1 MSPTSPEAGQG
12 QQKSFRR
19 KSSEQRLM
27 LPLQYYCCI
36 FISVEGKM
44 ESLGLDDPSGLR
56 SECKRALGRQ
66 KLLQS
71 EAIEYHMHSR
81 NLTRMSFNSQ
91 DSRDW
96 GYSSPHIR
104 VETMEVSRG
113 P

>member
-1 MSPTSPEAGQG
+1 MNRDSVRPG
-12 QQKSFRR
+12 
-19 KSSEQRLM
+19 LM
-27 LPLQYYCCI
+27 LPFQYYCCI

-44 ESLGLDDPSGLR
+44 GSLGLGDPSGLR
-56 SECKRALGRQ
+56 SECKRVLGKW

-81 NLTRMSFNSQ
+81 NLTRVSFNSQ